1 MKSFIAS
8 ILKSFEA
15 HRLASA
21 GKYDEA
27 KRLMIGR

>member
-1 MKSFIAS
+1 MKSLIAS

-15 HRLASA
+15 HRLVSV

-27 KRLMIGR
+27 KDLMLGK

>member
-1 MKSFIAS
+1 MKSFMAS

-15 HRLASA
+15 QRLANA